1 MKNVVAAFLA
11 GAGVMAGGAY
21 LWEQRD
27 RDELVPTDEPAAEH
41 SGMPWNNSKTIAVGE
56 VVNGIQKRNR
66 LVVFQSY
73 VTATTTTEDGGWWPG
88 SSSQTMLT
96 PAFVNYYVDMRGFNA
111 SNVRVNGNDVY
122 VPRPAIIIERPN
134 VDTNNVRTF
143 NEGVWTT
150 LTSTTD
156 KLRAKNNKMAMKQ
169 LVSRAKMRFLVD
181 AATRGA
187 EAAIANNVRAVLVA
201 QGHPDAIVHVAG
213 AR

>member
-1 MKNVVAAFLA
+1 MKGTIAAFFSGAALA
-11 GAGVMAGGAY
+11 AAGGYAWMHHDDGD
-21 LWEQRD
+21 LAAI
-27 RDELVPTDEPAAEH
+27 DEPKPVS

-66 LVVFQSY
+66 LVVFQAY

-96 PAFVNYYVDMRGFNA
+96 PAFVNYYVDMRQI
-111 SNVRVNGNDVY
+111 NVRNIRIRGNDVF

-134 VDTNNVRTF
+134 VDLNNVRTF
-143 NEGVWTT
+143 NKGVWTT

-156 KLRAKNNKMAMKQ
+156 KLRAKNDKMAMRQ

-187 EAAIANNVRAVLVA
+187 EDAIANNVRAVLVA
-201 QGHPDAIVHVAG
+201 QGHPEAVVHVAG
-213 AR
+213 AE